1 MYYAHISEG
10 DWRDYHVGD
19 KIDHEWEDDR
29 IPMIEYVQADGH
41 ELEAIHKMFQGTI
54 PFPRCRVVRWYGDLA
69 RTIHSA
75 MLTIDGFGVVR

>member
-19 KIDHEWEDDR
+19 KIDHEWEDAR

-41 ELEAIHKMFQGTI
+41 ELEAVIKMFQGTI
-54 PFPRCRVVRWYGDLA
+54 PFPRG
-69 RTIHSA
+69 S
-75 MLTIDGFGVVR
+75 